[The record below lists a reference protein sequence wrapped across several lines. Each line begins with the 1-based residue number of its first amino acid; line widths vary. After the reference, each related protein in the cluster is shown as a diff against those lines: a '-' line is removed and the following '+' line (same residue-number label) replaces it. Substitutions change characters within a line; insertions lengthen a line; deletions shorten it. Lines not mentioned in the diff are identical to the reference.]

1 MEKLIVANWK
11 MNKTDSSA
19 EIFLKRFLEFEFK
32 TNVKVC
38 ICPPATSLNYVN
50 MYIRE
55 NDYSGQVVLGAQ
67 NVNEN
72 SSGAYTGEISCDMLK
87 QFNVQYVI
95 VGHSERRKYFL
106 ENDEVVNKRASALQ
120 AGGLIPIVCIGETH
134 EEYKNKLTRKVLAN
148 QLIGALK
155 CATDNVVIAYEPIWA
170 VGTGLLPSLADIDST
185 VHYIKQAV
193 KQNFNFNVK
202 VLYGG
207 SLNSKNAGE
216 ILALEHID
224 GALVGGASLD
234 AEEFYKIIQSVNS

>member
-11 MNKTDSSA
+11 MNKTDSEA
-19 EIFLKRFLEFEFK
+19 EIFLKRFLDYEFK

-38 ICPPATSLNYVN
+38 ICPPSTSLNFVN
-50 MYIRE
+50 MYIHE
-55 NDYSGQVVLGAQ
+55 NDYSGQVVLGGQ

-72 SSGAYTGEISCDMLK
+72 CTGAYTGEVSIYMLK
-87 QFNVQYVI
+87 QFNVKYVI
-95 VGHSERRKYFL
+95 VGHSERKKYFF
-106 ENDEVVNKRASALQ
+106 ENDDIINKKISVIQLND
-120 AGGLIPIVCIGETH
+120 ITPILCVGETH
-134 EEYKNKLTRKVLAN
+134 EEYKNKLTRKILAN

-185 VHYIKQAV
+185 LHYIKQCV
-193 KQNFNFNVK
+193 KQNFNFNVQ

-216 ILALEHID
+216 ILTLEHID

-234 AEEFYKIIQSVNS
+234 SEEFYKIIQS